1 MNENPIYY
9 GLQGIDISTSKYLLK
24 PEKAWEVTEY
34 CNQGRDESEWIG
46 LEVYPTRQMT
56 PEYAQKLLE
65 TYPHTVVRRVHLEFN
80 YSLREHLHRIILG
93 EWKNGPMHMAFQAAW
108 LAFFK
113 PAASLHG
120 VRLAESL
127 GVGVNAHTN
136 VIAGFNQDHR
146 LAELQRVSFVLGE
159 NERKFNSL
167 LLDDQRL
174 AYDPVLIAKRLVE
187 EEGLVSGILLGLD
200 HPGGKVKDLIET
212 LRNPLIRKHTQAIHL
227 AQVGTLAMGQE
238 GHGPINP
245 NDEAMRRLLW
255 ELGQTPF
262 NHPVRATLNY
272 VTKFRGGGPT
282 KQQAVELTQMVSW
295 IMSTQRSDYP
305 DQHNN
310 SSTSMARRGLTF
322 APQVA

>member
-1 MNENPIYY
+1 MQESQKYY
-9 GLQGIDISTSKYLLK
+9 GLQGVDISTSKFLLR
-24 PEKAWEVTEY
+24 PEKAWEVTES
-34 CNQGRDESEWIG
+34 CNRGRDISEWIG

-108 LAFFK
+108 LALFK
-113 PAASLHG
+113 PAAALHG

-127 GVGVNAHTN
+127 KVGVNAHTN
-136 VIAGFNQDHR
+136 VIAGFGHR
-146 LAELQRVSFVLGE
+146 LTELQEVPFVLAE
-159 NERKFNSL
+159 NEREFNSL

-174 AYDPVLIAKRLVE
+174 AYDPVLIAERLVE
-187 EEGLVSGILLGLD
+187 KEGMADGILLGLD
-200 HPGGKVKDLIET
+200 HPEGKVNYFIET

-227 AQVGTLAMGQE
+227 AQVGTLAIGQK

-245 NDEAMRRLLW
+245 NNEAMRRLLW

-272 VTKFRGGGPT
+272 VTKFTGGGPAE
-282 KQQAVELTQMVSW
+282 KQAKELTQMVNW
-295 IMSTQRSDYP
+295 IMSTQRLDYFKSP
-305 DQHNN
+305 
-310 SSTSMARRGLTF
+310 F
-322 APQVA
+322 A